1 MVVLQL
7 RSNTTKPFP
16 AEDLKP
22 ETLPSNNAVIAGIY
36 NVSAFESNSFDVVIG
51 MMKKKQR
58 RRRAA
63 DQDAL
68 DILQPNMTARFS
80 QLNYHLQNVSW
91 KTALV
96 MKDMMYLK
104 HICSETFS

>member
-22 ETLPSNNAVIAGIY
+22 ETLPSNNAVIAGSY
-36 NVSAFESNSFDVVIG
+36 EVSAFEDNSFDVVLG
-51 MMKKKQR
+51 VMKKKQR
-58 RRRAA
+58 RRR
-63 DQDAL
+63 DAL

-80 QLNYHLQNVSW
+80 QLNYHLQNVSC

-96 MKDMMYLK
+96 MK
-104 HICSETFS
+104 ICI

>member
-22 ETLPSNNAVIAGIY
+22 ETLPSNAVIADSY
-36 NVSAFESNSFDVVIG
+36 KVSVFEDNSFDVVLG
-51 MMKKKQR
+51 VTKKKQR